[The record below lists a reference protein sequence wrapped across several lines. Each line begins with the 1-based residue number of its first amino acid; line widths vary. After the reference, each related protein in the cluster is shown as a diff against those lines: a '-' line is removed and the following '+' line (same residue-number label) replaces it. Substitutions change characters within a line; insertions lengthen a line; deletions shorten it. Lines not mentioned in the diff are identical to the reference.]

1 MIFISISGSFGA
13 DGGDS
18 ESIRIDEVD
27 SSLVSRTRTRFA
39 PIASV
44 SFVLFDM
51 VFVTLPFGMSAVAG
65 IVGRV
70 SGDEE
75 LVGCFVVPIILEIV
89 SRCVLFG
96 GLFN

>member
-13 DGGDS
+13 GGGES
-18 ESIRIDEVD
+18 ESIRIDDVD
-27 SSLVSRTRTRFA
+27 SWLVSRTRTRFA
-39 PIASV
+39 PI

-51 VFVTLPFGMSAVAG
+51 VFVTLPFGMSDVAG

-70 SGDEE
+70 SDDEE

-96 GLFN
+96 GLFI

>member
-13 DGGDS
+13 GGGDS

-27 SSLVSRTRTRFA
+27 SSLVRRTRTRFA
-39 PIASV
+39 PIVSV
-44 SFVLFDM
+44 SFDM
-51 VFVTLPFGMSAVAG
+51 VFVTLTFGMSAVAG

-70 SGDEE
+70 SEDEE

-96 GLFN
+96 GLLN